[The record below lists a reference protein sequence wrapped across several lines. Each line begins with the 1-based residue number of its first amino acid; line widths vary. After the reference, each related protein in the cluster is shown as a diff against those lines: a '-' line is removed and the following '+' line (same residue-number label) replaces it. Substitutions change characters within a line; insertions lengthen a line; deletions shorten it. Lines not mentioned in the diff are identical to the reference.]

1 MKHSKIDP
9 LQADDWPSSLRD
21 QVLKFNKLLVQDEY
35 HRNSDLSNEERIK
48 WLDARA
54 SLLNAQAAL
63 YDARVDHYTKSA
75 KKEKNEFW
83 RAVAKAVLSVGAS
96 LAYLIYQLV
105 NLGWGI
111 PAIAALVV
119 SMTLVCVTLI
129 YWISN

>member
-1 MKHSKIDP
+1 MRHSKIDP